1 MAHRRRLLGDRNNI
15 DEVIDFI
22 TNHLH
27 YDYID
32 AADLFF
38 FGLKTLNG
46 KVVVGNGT
54 DELNFNACFT
64 SMKLLKRLEN
74 LGQFHVDCT

>member
-1 MAHRRRLLGDRNNI
+1 MIFNSSVINI
-15 DEVIDFI
+15 ESWYIPFDIFNII
-22 TNHLH
+22 TKTFLS
-27 YDYID
+27 
-32 AADLFF
+32 DLFF